1 MIELNNYEKQLLFF
15 LANALL
21 GNDIQYFGCNIDD
34 VFKESVNQSVSSLV
48 FNTIDLSCY
57 KESIDSIKSRLI
69 VDTMQNASVFNDH
82 VLVNELMT
90 GNDIP
95 YVILKGCASAYYYP
109 RPYDRTMG
117 DVDFL
122 VPKDQFQKA
131 KKVLLNQGY
140 VSRNESHACHEVF
153 RKQHST
159 SLELHFEPAGIP
171 KNKKGDA
178 IRRLFSDVFDTA
190 VVFQTDMGNMFIP
203 DTFHHGL
210 IILIHTAHHFTNEGI
225 GLRHLCDWAA
235 FVNRT
240 DDFQLLFEDKLK
252 DVGLWRFAQIITA
265 LSTKYLGLKKQSWVD
280 NIDDNLLDA
289 LILDIFKGG
298 NFGKKTHDR
307 DKEAMLMSVKREKQ
321 YGALENFIHSVNSNA
336 YLKWPVMKKCKPLL
350 VYGWGYFGFRY
361 LKRRVTGKR
370 PAISIKKMKS
380 EAMERESIYSQFNL
394 FQ

>member
-1 MIELNNYEKQLLFF
+1 MSRFSSVFLPLF
-15 LANALL
+15 
-21 GNDIQYFGCNIDD
+21 QR
-34 VFKESVNQSVSSLV
+34 ESVRLLIRTDSLRRASYFEAGSLPDLVVPV
-48 FNTIDLSCY
+48 FFFRMSDSH
-57 KESIDSIKSRLI
+57 KRMSILVPDR
-69 VDTMQNASVFNDH
+69 APEF
-82 VLVNELMT
+82 VLAIENE
-90 GNDIP
+90 
-95 YVILKGCASAYYYP
+95 V
-109 RPYDRTMG
+109 G

-252 DVGLWRFAQIITA
+252 GVGLWRFAQIITA

-361 LKRRVTGKR
+361 LKRRVTGNR

>member
-34 VFKESVNQSVSSLV
+34 VFKESVNQSVYSLV